1 MKQHRILSRVLSVLF
16 CLALCTQ
23 LTGCVQIPIPTLKPT
38 PAPTPTPDK
47 TYNDSLITEAYS
59 VEGSFTD
66 EYEET
71 WDYAYHIPQL
81 AADTVDAAAI
91 NAEIVA
97 YFGSDAR
104 AAQEG
109 ITAEGS
115 RYINWLN
122 VSWESHWSGSLL
134 SLSLCA
140 ASWLGDMGGRYFV
153 YHYDFAAGQKLTNA
167 QVLDRVGVREADF
180 TTALRR
186 AAAQTFDAMYA
197 PWGVNDIG
205 PEDETFPSACIEL
218 AALRART
225 VQERNTGLETAVF
238 YPNGDGTFTAY
249 QPVGMVAGAG
259 WYDREMTVKPGA
271 SEWATAKAPSSAY
284 GFVSAALTGDGA
296 SVRITKGK
304 DGFFDS
310 ETYRKSFGFSY
321 DTEYPIAG
329 CYGDYQDIFVGVCG
343 QELYPYAFLLTKGN
357 TVEYADIFGGLGCGA
372 LSCGGPLYGL
382 RDIVRFE
389 SGICAD
395 EHGGGYETV
404 YAVDKS
410 GAKYDLAQR
419 IVPMSSTMSTGVTGD
434 WYADVHHG
442 GEGSGYTDRYAL
454 SIQSDGFTDIQ
465 NTVEGLDD
473 PITYSGYG
481 TYLGTTEQGMLYR
494 FQLRCGDRS
503 CDATF
508 AFALD
513 FSDSWDGTLI
523 VTTVAGVD
531 LFDAGEGGST
541 VFTRGA

>member
-1 MKQHRILSRVLSVLF
+1 MEQHRILSRVLSVLF

-81 AADTVDAAAI
+81 AADTADAAAI
-91 NAEIVA
+91 NAEIMA

-140 ASWLGDMGGRYFV
+140 ASWLGDMGSRYFV

-205 PEDETFPSACIEL
+205 PEMRRSPPPASSWQPCGRGRCRNGTRGWRPPCSIPTGTAPSPPISLSAWWL
-218 AALRART
+218 A
-225 VQERNTGLETAVF
+225 
-238 YPNGDGTFTAY
+238 
-249 QPVGMVAGAG
+249 PVG
-259 WYDREMTVKPGA
+259 T
-271 SEWATAKAPSSAY
+271 
-284 GFVSAALTGDGA
+284 TG
-296 SVRITKGK
+296 R
-304 DGFFDS
+304 
-310 ETYRKSFGFSY
+310 
-321 DTEYPIAG
+321 
-329 CYGDYQDIFVGVCG
+329 
-343 QELYPYAFLLTKGN
+343 
-357 TVEYADIFGGLGCGA
+357 
-372 LSCGGPLYGL
+372 
-382 RDIVRFE
+382 
-389 SGICAD
+389 
-395 EHGGGYETV
+395 
-404 YAVDKS
+404 
-410 GAKYDLAQR
+410 
-419 IVPMSSTMSTGVTGD
+419 
-434 WYADVHHG
+434 
-442 GEGSGYTDRYAL
+442 
-454 SIQSDGFTDIQ
+454 
-465 NTVEGLDD
+465 
-473 PITYSGYG
+473 
-481 TYLGTTEQGMLYR
+481 
-494 FQLRCGDRS
+494 
-503 CDATF
+503 
-508 AFALD
+508 
-513 FSDSWDGTLI
+513 
-523 VTTVAGVD
+523 
-531 LFDAGEGGST
+531 
-541 VFTRGA
+541 

>member
-1 MKQHRILSRVLSVLF
+1 MKKHRILTRVLSVLF

-38 PAPTPTPDK
+38 PAPTPDK

-59 VEGSFTD
+59 VEGSFID

-81 AADTVDAAAI
+81 AADTADAAAI
-91 NAEIVA
+91 NAEIMA

-115 RYINWLN
+115 RYVNWLN

-140 ASWLGDMGGRYFV
+140 ASWLGDMGSRYFV
-153 YHYDFAAGQKLTNA
+153 YHYDFAAGQKLANA

-197 PWGVNDIG
+197 PWGVGDIG

-271 SEWATAKAPSSAY
+271 SEWAAAKAPSSAY

-310 ETYRKSFGFSY
+310 ETSASPSASATTRSTPSPGATATIRISLWACAGRSCTPMRSCSPRAIRWSTPTFSAAW
-321 DTEYPIAG
+321 DAAHFPAAARST
-329 CYGDYQDIFVGVCG
+329 VCG
-343 QELYPYAFLLTKGN
+343 TSS
-357 TVEYADIFGGLGCGA
+357 A
-372 LSCGGPLYGL
+372 LKAASAPTSTAAAMRQCTPWTRAARSTIWPSASC
-382 RDIVRFE
+382 R
-389 SGICAD
+389 
-395 EHGGGYETV
+395 
-404 YAVDKS
+404 
-410 GAKYDLAQR
+410 
-419 IVPMSSTMSTGVTGD
+419 
-434 WYADVHHG
+434 
-442 GEGSGYTDRYAL
+442 
-454 SIQSDGFTDIQ
+454 
-465 NTVEGLDD
+465 
-473 PITYSGYG
+473 
-481 TYLGTTEQGMLYR
+481 
-494 FQLRCGDRS
+494 
-503 CDATF
+503 
-508 AFALD
+508 
-513 FSDSWDGTLI
+513 
-523 VTTVAGVD
+523 
-531 LFDAGEGGST
+531 
-541 VFTRGA
+541 